1 MQCKLDAYQ
10 FQNANEHNDFMQNS
24 QTVVNLMRK
33 VKISHTK
40 INKKKKNNQTI
51 GLLNTAKFA
60 ELGNQLSH

>member
-40 INKKKKNNQTI
+40 INNKKTNQTI

>member
-40 INKKKKNNQTI
+40 INNKKNNQTI

>member
-33 VKISHTK
+33 EKISHTK
-40 INKKKKNNQTI
+40 INNKKKQPNNWI
-51 GLLNTAKFA
+51 IKHG
-60 ELGNQLSH
+60 EVC

>member
-40 INKKKKNNQTI
+40 INNKKTNQTI
-51 GLLNTAKFA
+51 GLLNTAKLA

>member
-10 FQNANEHNDFMQNS
+10 FQNANENNDCVDFMQNS

-40 INKKKKNNQTI
+40 INNKKNQPNNWI
-51 GLLNTAKFA
+51 IKHG
-60 ELGNQLSH
+60 EVC

>member
-10 FQNANEHNDFMQNS
+10 FQNANEHNDFMQNG

-40 INKKKKNNQTI
+40 INNKKTNQTI

>member
-40 INKKKKNNQTI
+40 INNKKKQPNNWI
-51 GLLNTAKFA
+51 IKHG
-60 ELGNQLSH
+60 EVC

>member
-10 FQNANEHNDFMQNS
+10 FQNANEHNECVDFMQNS

-40 INKKKKNNQTI
+40 INNKKKQPNNWI
-51 GLLNTAKFA
+51 IKHG
-60 ELGNQLSH
+60 EVC

>member
-40 INKKKKNNQTI
+40 INNKKTNQTI
-51 GLLNTAKFA
+51 GLLNSAKFA

>member
-40 INKKKKNNQTI
+40 INNKKNNQTI
-51 GLLNTAKFA
+51 GLLNTAKFD

>member
-10 FQNANEHNDFMQNS
+10 FQNANEHNDCVDFMQNS

-40 INKKKKNNQTI
+40 INNKKKTTK
-51 GLLNTAKFA
+51 
-60 ELGNQLSH
+60 QLDY